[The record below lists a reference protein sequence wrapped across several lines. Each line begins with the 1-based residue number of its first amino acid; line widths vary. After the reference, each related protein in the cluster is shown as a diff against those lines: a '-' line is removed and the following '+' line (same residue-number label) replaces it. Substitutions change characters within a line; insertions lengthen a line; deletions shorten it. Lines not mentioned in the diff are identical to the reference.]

1 VTVGGTF
8 QALGMRE
15 VRGNLRAAV
24 ERVEKMGQALVVLR
38 DGQPSAVMLS
48 FAEASRW
55 GQIERAFA
63 AFHGL
68 DLFPELA
75 RDTAEL
81 GPMVRGETHPSATAI
96 RALAR
101 TQRAILG
108 PLRTMGITDVRSRWA
123 SILDEIEGGRS
134 MTIVSSGRFAATLVS
149 PVEYDRLRA
158 LDRTVSWFATA
169 GLDLATADEA
179 AITEFVREY
188 RTPRGPEAG
197 PVRASLPS

>member
-1 VTVGGTF
+1 LTVGGTF

-15 VRGNLRAAV
+15 VRANLRAAV
-24 ERVEKMGQALVVLR
+24 ERVEAGQALVVLR

-48 FAEASRW
+48 HAEAQRW

-68 DLFPELA
+68 DVYPELA
-75 RDTAEL
+75 RDPAEL
-81 GPMVRGETHPSATAI
+81 GPLVRGDTHPSPTAI
-96 RALAR
+96 RTLAR

-149 PVEYDRLRA
+149 PTEFDRLRTLA
-158 LDRTVSWFATA
+158 RTVSWFATA
-169 GLDLATADEA
+169 GLDLTTADEA
-179 AITEFVREY
+179 AIAAFVREY
-188 RTPRGPEAG
+188 RA
-197 PVRASLPS
+197 ASR